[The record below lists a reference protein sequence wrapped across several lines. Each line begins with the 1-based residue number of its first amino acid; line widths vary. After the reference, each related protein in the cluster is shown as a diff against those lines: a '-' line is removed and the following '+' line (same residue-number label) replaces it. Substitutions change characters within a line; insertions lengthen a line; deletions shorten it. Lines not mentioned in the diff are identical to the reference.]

1 MLCVSFAYLGAGVIV
16 HCLLVDA
23 VSFGNLTD
31 GESISAQSLY
41 LFDLLNGELATRVCS
56 HLSQS
61 GKRVQD
67 IAHCG
72 GAMMNENG
80 DLICRYA
87 LPGILADLLFLIIF
101 QTRREWH
108 IINPFCIIIRF
119 CAICTTILTD
129 GRGLLAE
136 LVQLFVK
143 HLLRVL
149 CVAHQ
154 SVPHPFI
161 QPVVR
166 LEHVVVDCLCG
177 AVAVHSL

>member
-31 GESISAQSLY
+31 GESISAQSFY

-67 IAHCG
+67 VAHCG
-72 GAMMNENG
+72 GAVMNEDG
-80 DLICRYA
+80 DLICRDA
-87 LPGILADLLFLIIF
+87 LPSILADQLFLILF

-108 IINPFCIIIRF
+108 IINPFCIIIHF
-119 CAICTTILTD
+119 CANCTTILTEGSTD
-129 GRGLLAE
+129 RTCSA
-136 LVQLFVK
+136 
-143 HLLRVL
+143 L
-149 CVAHQ
+149 CRTSPASTLCCSSERPTSLCQ
-154 SVPHPFI
+154 ASC
-161 QPVVR
+161 QP
-166 LEHVVVDCLCG
+166 
-177 AVAVHSL
+177 